1 MLVTWALVVGASGL
15 VGGALIRLL
24 ADSAVGTYHRRAQ
37 PGLRQLDAADPLAM
51 RELIASVAPKVVFF
65 PAASPN
71 VEWCETHPDEARTLN
86 VAPALI
92 GLESALLSGA
102 RFVFFSTDYVFDGR
116 AGPYD
121 EIATPAPLN
130 VYGRI
135 KLEIEQAMLAAGQTV
150 VRTTGVFGRE
160 PPPGKNFVLSLIASL
175 RRGQRVRVASDQL
188 TTPTW
193 SDDLARAAVAVAER
207 GGIWNAVGPDL
218 LARDAFARLVAST
231 FELDGSLIDS
241 LPTSALEQR
250 ARRPLSSGLRTEK
263 LVAFLGASL
272 TPTRTALRQF
282 KDQFRLED
290 TPPLH

>member
-1 MLVTWALVVGASGL
+1 MPVWRSINGLAVLLCGGL
-15 VGGALIRLL
+15 VL
-24 ADSAVGTYHRRAQ
+24 AAE
-37 PGLRQLDAADPLAM
+37 PADRIPATPADTIVITSQSL
-51 RELIASVAPKVVFF
+51 VFKNQENM
-65 PAASPN
+65 A
-71 VEWCETHPDEARTLN
+71 
-86 VAPALI
+86 
-92 GLESALLSGA
+92 
-102 RFVFFSTDYVFDGR
+102 VFDGKVAMTKVGFIMHADHMIVHF
-116 AGPYD
+116 AGAS

-241 LPTSALEQR
+241 LPTSALEQH